1 MKHHDSLLKAEPDPV
16 MQGIGARQE
25 RPLLWR
31 DALRIT
37 LLHIS
42 ASPALP
48 GRPVHCIT
56 SSPPLLVEV
65 LDPLPDV
72 RDTASEQL
80 GYLGMREEPSVYACW
95 RGGTIAKRWCQMIF
109 LNTGPLNHLWW

>member
-1 MKHHDSLLKAEPDPV
+1 MKR
-16 MQGIGARQE
+16 IGARQE
-25 RPLLWR
+25 RPLLCR

-65 LDPLPDV
+65 LDPLPYV

>member
-1 MKHHDSLLKAEPDPV
+1 MKR
-16 MQGIGARQE
+16 IGARQE
-25 RPLLWR
+25 RPLLCR

-65 LDPLPDV
+65 LDPLPYV
-72 RDTASEQL
+72 RDTASEL
-80 GYLGMREEPSVYACW
+80 LRYLGMREIPSVYACW
-95 RGGTIAKRWCQMIF
+95 HGGAIAKYRSQMIS
-109 LNTGPLNHLWW
+109 LHTGPLNHLWW

>member
-1 MKHHDSLLKAEPDPV
+1 MKHHDSLLEAEPDPV
-16 MQGIGARQE
+16 IQGIGARQE

-65 LDPLPDV
+65 LDPLPYV
-72 RDTASEQL
+72 RDTASEL
-80 GYLGMREEPSVYACW
+80 LRYLGMRQIPFSYARW
-95 RGGTIAKRWCQMIF
+95 RLAAIPQYYCQHTALYTIPLGHRRW
-109 LNTGPLNHLWW
+109 